1 MKQYNTFEDLQALGT
16 EKIHE
21 RTHISRDKIELVL
34 TKSYAQIGRVQFMGY
49 ISILEREYDIDLS
62 GIKEEYLLFC
72 QNNPTVLAPKQ
83 SVILQAASNSKPKW
97 IVAGTV
103 LIIILM
109 IGGYFLQGKMSAAPS
124 EDVMNLT
131 TSSVQVVEQNDTANA
146 ETNET
151 NITDPLAK
159 VETNQSVANS
169 VQSAVPAQQNEI
181 LIPGTSDQQMAIIPQ
196 FKVWYGVIDLES
208 GKKIQGITIDPIIID
223 PTKTLLIVLGHG
235 RVELTSS
242 EGKKVLNDKNTV
254 HFIGEKGALKQIS
267 QQEFMERNGGKN
279 W

>member
-62 GIKEEYLLFC
+62 GIKEEYTQFC

-97 IVAGTV
+97 IVAGTA

-109 IGGYFLQGKMSAAPS
+109 VGGYFLQGKMSAAPS

-131 TSSVQVVEQNDTANA
+131 TSSVQVVEQNDTANS

-151 NITDPLAK
+151 NITDSVAK
-159 VETNQSVANS
+159 VEANQSTANTAQP
-169 VQSAVPAQQNEI
+169 VIPAQQNETSAA
-181 LIPGTSDQQMAIIPQ
+181 GTTDQQMAIIPQ
-196 FKVWYGVIDLES
+196 FKVWYGIIDVAS
-208 GKKIQGITIDPIIID
+208 GKKIQGITGDPIVVN
-223 PTKTLLIVLGHG
+223 PAATTLIVLGHG
-235 RVELTSS
+235 KVELSTA
-242 EGKKVLNDKNTV
+242 EGKKMLNEKSSV
-254 HFIGEKGALKQIS
+254 YFINEKGTLKQIT
-267 QQEFMERNGGKN
+267 QQEFIERNGGKN

>member
-49 ISILEREYDIDLS
+49 VSILEREYDIDLS
-62 GIKEEYLLFC
+62 NIKEEYTQFC
-72 QNNPTVLAPKQ
+72 QSNPTILAPKQ

-97 IVAGTV
+97 IVAGTL

-131 TSSVQVVEQNDTANA
+131 TSSVQVVEQNDTAGA

-151 NITDPLAK
+151 NITASVAK
-159 VETNQSVANS
+159 VETNQSTANTLQPMVS
-169 VQSAVPAQQNEI
+169 TQQNET
-181 LIPGTSDQQMAIIPQ
+181 LASTATDQQTAILPQ
-196 FKVWYGVIDLES
+196 FKVWYGIIDLES
-208 GKKIQGITIDPIIID
+208 GKKIQGITIDPIVID

-235 RVELTSS
+235 RVELTSA

-254 HFIGEKGALKQIS
+254 HFMCEKGVLKQIT
-267 QQEFMERNGGKN
+267 QQEFIERNGGKN